1 MARGW
6 ALARGRLRSV
16 ATGGMLVLA
25 VSATLAT
32 SQALDS
38 RSDTAHGRPFVL
50 SSEHPS
56 FSARFSFT
64 ATPAALQG
72 WDYLTLE
79 LEHEEYWSPGAPV
92 LRLKPEVTKVGGPF
106 VWDRAGSACSNTEV
120 CLGSYEVVFRW
131 PPGAASGSVRVEWG
145 VVGEI
150 QYLHEPVDGARV
162 STTIH
167 SFTDTGTAPRR
178 FFKESFVFGGK
189 YRRVVKSVVIRL
201 AEPVRGPISIE
212 RQAWHS
218 PHVQDLPDVLVRFPE
233 SQPLEL
239 APATAVR
246 LPLPTRC
253 AKSQCTVSFR
263 LVMTANVRAAARVPW
278 GLIGPENARL
288 RATAVVV
295 RNTPW

>member
-6 ALARGRLRSV
+6 ALVRGRLRSV
-16 ATGGMLVLA
+16 ATGCMLVLA

-38 RSDTAHGRPFVL
+38 RSDTAQGRPFVL

-64 ATPAALQG
+64 ATRAALQG

-79 LEHEEYWSPGAPV
+79 LEHEEYWTPDAPA
-92 LRLKPEVTKVGGPF
+92 LRLKPEVTKVDGPS
-106 VWDRAGSACSNTEV
+106 VWDRAGSACSNAEA

-131 PPGAASGSVRVEWG
+131 PPGAASQSVRVEWR

-150 QYLHEPVDGARV
+150 LYSHEPADAARV
-162 STTIH
+162 STTID
-167 SFTDTGTAPRR
+167 SFTDSGTASRR
-178 FFKESFVFGGK
+178 FFDESFVFGGK
-189 YRRVVKSVVIRL
+189 YRRVVKSVVLRL

-218 PHVQDLPDVLVRFPE
+218 PHVQDVPDVLVRLAE
-233 SQPLEL
+233 SEPSEL

-253 AKSQCTVSFR
+253 ATSPCTVSFR
-263 LVMTANVRAAARVPW
+263 LVITANVRAAARVPW
-278 GLIGPENARL
+278 GLIGPENAQL